1 MLIHS
6 MDCDGGPGAHLSCQK
21 GEPKGTW
28 EDSWKALESLVNQ
41 GKGRSQKAH
50 LNGLL
55 SAFGL

>member
-1 MLIHS
+1 